1 MTKYDIGLYD
11 IGMIVPV
18 IVVLHLHF
26 AAPREVTTAA
36 FGPVA
41 ESTWE
46 PEFRPHF
53 IAPEAPAQ
61 VPGAVFTTGD
71 GKVWLLHDY
80 DPAAGLVQYV
90 IVDPASQVV
99 TLTIRVAAALA
110 GSDVTMTYNVVPMG
124 DAGSA
129 HAALLQQNATTL
141 AAQMQGA
148 VASYLA
154 AQPAKP

>member
-1 MTKYDIGLYD
+1 
-11 IGMIVPV
+11 MIVPIV
-18 IVVLHLHF
+18 VVLHLHF
-26 AAPREVTTAA
+26 AAPREATAAA

-41 ESTWE
+41 EATWA
-46 PEFRPHF
+46 PEFRPQF
-53 IAPEAPAQ
+53 VAPAAPAQ

-90 IVDPASQVV
+90 ILDPAAQVV
-99 TLTIRVAAALA
+99 TLTIRVAPAAA
-110 GSDVTMTYNVVPMG
+110 GSDVTMTYDVVPMG

-129 HAALLQQNATTL
+129 HAALLQRNASALT
-141 AAQMQGA
+141 AQMQSA

-154 AQPAKP
+154 AQPAAR